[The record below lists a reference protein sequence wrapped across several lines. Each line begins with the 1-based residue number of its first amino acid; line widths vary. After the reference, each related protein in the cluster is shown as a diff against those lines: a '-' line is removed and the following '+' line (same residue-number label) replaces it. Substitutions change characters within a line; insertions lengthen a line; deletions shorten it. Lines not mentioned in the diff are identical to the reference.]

1 MQRGRV
7 YIETYGCA
15 LNMADT
21 AIMRSVLSSR
31 GYSFTNCVD
40 EADVIIINTCTVRLD
55 TEARMKRRI
64 AELAAIAE
72 KTGARLVV
80 AGCMASAQPYT
91 VKRIAPK
98 AVLVS
103 TYNVHLVDIAV
114 ERGLDLLTPP
124 REKPKPLFKPT
135 PRLMLRGK
143 IAEVPIA
150 EGCLG
155 DCSFCITKI
164 ARRRVYSRPV
174 ENIVKLVRELVRLG
188 AVEIRLTGQDIAVYG
203 IDLYGKRLLP
213 ELVRRVIEVEGDF
226 MVRIG
231 MMSPDQLEPI
241 LDEFLEVFRHPK
253 VFKFV
258 HLPVQSGDDRVLR
271 IMKRN
276 YTVDEYRAIVRE
288 IRNKVPG
295 VMIATD
301 IIVGHPGE
309 DEEAFE
315 NTVRLI
321 EELRFERVHLAQYT
335 PRQRT
340 VAAGLPQ
347 VPDPVK
353 KKRSKRLTEV
363 VMRIGLEEHRRYI
376 GSRACA
382 LVVSRGERGGL
393 DAKLY
398 NYMPVI
404 LPEGSARPG
413 EWRCIEVVDATWYD
427 LRGRVVDCTCKG
439 GGS

>member
-1 MQRGRV
+1 MKGRV

-15 LNMADT
+15 LNYADT
-21 AIMRSVLSSR
+21 AIMRSVLASK
-31 GYSFTNCVD
+31 GYTFTD
-40 EADVIIINTCTVRLD
+40 RIEDADVIILNTCTVRLD
-55 TEARMKRRI
+55 TEQRMRKRI
-64 AELAAIAE
+64 KILSEVAE
-72 KTGARLVV
+72 KKGAKLVV

-91 VKRIAPK
+91 VKRLAPR

-103 TYNVHLVDIAV
+103 TYNVHHIDLAV
-114 ERGLDLLTPP
+114 EKGVDLLKPIPP
-124 REKPKPLFKPT
+124 PKPLYT
-135 PRLMLRGK
+135 PEPQLMVRGRV
-143 IAEVPIA
+143 AEIPIE

-164 ARRRVYSRPV
+164 ARRRVYSRPIEQLV
-174 ENIVKLVRELVRLG
+174 ELARRLVETGV
-188 AVEIRLTGQDIAVYG
+188 VEIRLTGQDTAVYG
-203 IDLYGKRLLP
+203 VDIYGRRMLP
-213 ELVRRVIEVEGDF
+213 ELVRRIAEIPGRF
-226 MVRIG
+226 MIRVG
-231 MMSPDQLEPI
+231 MMNPEHLEPI
-241 LDEFLEVFRHPK
+241 LDEFLDVMRHPK
-253 VFKFV
+253 VFKFL
-258 HLPVQSGDDRVLR
+258 HIPVQSGDDRVLR
-271 IMKRN
+271 IMKRR
-276 YTVDEYRAIVRE
+276 YTVEQFKSIVRE
-288 IRNKVPG
+288 VRRKIPG

-315 NTVRLI
+315 NTVRLV

-353 KKRSKRLTEV
+353 KARSKRLTEIIA
-363 VMRIGLEEHRRYI
+363 RIGLEEHQRYV

-398 NYMPVI
+398 NYMPVV
-404 LPEGSARPG
+404 LPEDSAAPG
-413 EWRCIEVVDATWYD
+413 EWRCVEVVEATWYD
-427 LRGRVVDCTCKG
+427 LRGRPVG
-439 GGS
+439 GCEC

>member
-1 MQRGRV
+1 MARGRV

-15 LNMADT
+15 LNLADT
-21 AIMRSVLSSR
+21 ALMRSVLAAK
-31 GYSFTNCVD
+31 GYTFTSNPL

-55 TEARMKRRI
+55 TEQKMRKRIRELR
-64 AELAAIAE
+64 ELAA

-80 AGCMASAQPYT
+80 AGCMAAAQPYT
-91 VKRIAPK
+91 VKKLAPE

-103 TYNVHLVDIAV
+103 TYNTHMVDLAV
-114 ERGLDLLTPP
+114 EKGVDLLLPP
-124 REKPKPLFKPT
+124 EKPKPLYAPD
-135 PRLMLRGK
+135 PRYMLRGR
-143 IAEVPIA
+143 IAELPIA

-155 DCSFCITKI
+155 DCSFCITKL
-164 ARRRVYSRPV
+164 ARRRVYSRPLEQLV
-174 ENIVKLVRELVRLG
+174 SLAKQLVRMGVVEL
-188 AVEIRLTGQDIAVYG
+188 RLTGQDTAVYG
-203 IDLYGKRLLP
+203 VDIYGRKLLP
-213 ELVRRVIEVEGDF
+213 ELVRRIVEIPGRF
-226 MVRIG
+226 MVRVG
-231 MMSPDQLEPI
+231 MMNPEHLRDI
-241 LDEFLEVFRHPK
+241 LDELVEVMRHPK
-253 VFKFV
+253 VFKFL
-258 HLPVQSGDDRVLR
+258 HIPVQSGDDRVLR
-271 IMKRN
+271 IMKRR
-276 YTVDEYRAIVRE
+276 YTVDEFRALVRE
-288 IRNKVPG
+288 VRAKIPG

-315 NTVRLI
+315 NTVRLV

-353 KKRSKRLTEV
+353 KARSKRLTEV

-376 GSRACA
+376 GSRACTV
-382 LVVSRGERGGL
+382 VVSRGERGGL

-404 LPEGSARPG
+404 LPEGSAEPG
-413 EWRCIEVVDATWYD
+413 EWRCVEVVEATWYD
-427 LRGRVVDCTCKG
+427 LRGRPLDSCTCQA
-439 GGS
+439 